1 MKNFS
6 HILNQMASALL
17 TLLAVSLLTFGLMKL
32 VPGGPFD
39 GDKALPPEVLAAL
52 NAKFRLDLPWF
63 EQYILYLRDI
73 FVSFDFGPSIKY
85 VGRSVTDII
94 RDSLPV
100 SLELGFYALV
110 VAVSLGIVLGVVAAA
125 NRGSWLDLGS
135 MFIAISGVSLPS
147 FLVGA
152 LAILLF
158 AQHLQWLPAALW
170 DGPEHRILPTLV
182 LGLRPAAI
190 IARLTRSAMLEVL
203 YLDYVR
209 TARAKGLSPQ
219 RVLFVHVLRNALV
232 PVLTVLGPMT
242 ATILTGSFVIEYV
255 FSVPGLASHFIQAV
269 SNRDYPLVMGVTL
282 LYACFLVATNLAVD
296 FVYGLVDPRMRVRS

>member
-1 MKNFS
+1 MKNIVRLLEQLF
-6 HILNQMASALL
+6 SALV
-17 TLLAVSLLTFGLMKL
+17 TLMAVSLLTFGLMKL

-52 NAKFRLDLPWF
+52 NAKFRLNLPWF
-63 EQYILYLRDI
+63 EQYFLYVRDI
-73 FVSFDFGPSIKY
+73 LVSFDFGPSIKY
-85 VGRSVTDII
+85 IGRSVTDII

-100 SLELGFYALV
+100 SLELGLYALIL
-110 VAVSLGIVLGVVAAA
+110 AVSLGILLGVLAAA
-125 NRGSWLDLGS
+125 YRGTWLDLGS
-135 MFIAISGVSLPS
+135 MFVAISGVSLPS

-170 DGPEHRILPTLV
+170 DGPEHRVLPTLV

-190 IARLTRSAMLEVL
+190 IARLTRSAVLEVL
-203 YLDYVR
+203 YMDYVR

-282 LYACFLVATNLAVD
+282 LYACFLVTTNLLVD
-296 FVYGLVDPRMRVRS
+296 FVYGLVDPRMRAAG

>member
-1 MKNFS
+1 
-6 HILNQMASALL
+6 MASALL

>member
-1 MKNFS
+1 MKNIVRLLEQLF
-6 HILNQMASALL
+6 SALV
-17 TLLAVSLLTFGLMKL
+17 TLMAVSLLTFGLMKL

-52 NAKFRLDLPWF
+52 NAKFRLNLPWF
-63 EQYILYLRDI
+63 EQYFLYVRDI
-73 FVSFDFGPSIKY
+73 LVSFDFGPSIKY
-85 VGRSVTDII
+85 IGRSVTDII

-100 SLELGFYALV
+100 SLELGLYALIL
-110 VAVSLGIVLGVVAAA
+110 AVSLGILLGVLAAA
-125 NRGSWLDLGS
+125 YRGTWLDLGS
-135 MFIAISGVSLPS
+135 MFVAISGVSLPS

-170 DGPEHRILPTLV
+170 DGPEHRVLPTLV

-190 IARLTRSAMLEVL
+190 IARLTRSAVLEVL
-203 YLDYVR
+203 YMDYVR

-282 LYACFLVATNLAVD
+282 LYACFLVTTNLLVD
-296 FVYGLVDPRMRVRS
+296 FVYGLVDPRMLAAG